1 MVRGSLPLDSLTFD
15 KITTKFKYVLVKFDT
30 AYPYGDKHDEFKKIA
45 LRAFTNPD
53 LMVAEVN
60 INEYGDKENQDLA
73 ERFKID
79 KESYPHYRLF
89 TAPDKFV
96 PMPDTGD
103 NWRELDIVFFM
114 RSQKVWIGMPNCT
127 ERMDQWAA
135 LFMKQMEADDK
146 EAAEKVLLAA
156 KRFADDGGAE
166 DTNPEQTKPYVFCME
181 KILEKGK
188 DWYQPEAH
196 RIRKILT
203 DEKKTKSIAA
213 TKLKEMKARLNVL
226 WSFAIPVPLDD
237 LEADA
242 SKKQKDEL

>member
-1 MVRGSLPLDSLTFD
+1 MVRGSLPLDALTFD
-15 KITTKFKYVLVKFDT
+15 KITSKFKYTLVKFDT

-45 LRAFTNPD
+45 LRAITNPD
-53 LMVAEVN
+53 LVVAEVN

-89 TAPDKFV
+89 TGPDRFV

-135 LFMKQMEADDK
+135 LFMKQMEKDDLS
-146 EAAEKVLLAA
+146 AAEKVLQNGL
-156 KRFADDGGAE
+156 R
-166 DTNPEQTKPYVFCME
+166 NMTKM
-181 KILEKGK
+181 L
-188 DWYQPEAH
+188 
-196 RIRKILT
+196 
-203 DEKKTKSIAA
+203 
-213 TKLKEMKARLNVL
+213 
-226 WSFAIPVPLDD
+226 
-237 LEADA
+237 
-242 SKKQKDEL
+242 